1 MSDIGNKDVFAKN
14 LAYYID
20 KSGKTRGEICDE
32 LGIAYSTF
40 SEWVKARK
48 YPRIDKIELLA
59 NYFGILKSQ
68 LIEDRDVSPDL
79 TTVTPVNFELANA
92 PISMK
97 RIAVIGDVAA
107 GYQCLADMQ
116 VIDYVACDA
125 SLLHTGYEYVYLRV
139 RGDSMEPEL
148 HEGDLVLVQVQDTIE
163 SGEYAVVLVDN
174 EDGLVKRIE
183 IDRTHITLISENPYY
198 PPRRFDREEMNR
210 IRIFGKVVSVMRRM

>member
-1 MSDIGNKDVFAKN
+1 MTIGERIRERRK
-14 LAYYID
+14 
-20 KSGKTRGEICDE
+20 E
-32 LGIAYSTF
+32 LGISVDELAEKLGKNRATIYRYESSDIEKLPTTVLEPLSVALRTTPAYLMG
-40 SEWVKARK
+40 W
-48 YPRIDKIELLA
+48 
-59 NYFGILKSQ
+59 
-68 LIEDRDVSPDL
+68 EDTAAAQPDL
-79 TTVTPVNFELANA
+79 ATVTPVNFELANE
-92 PISMK
+92 PIAMK
-97 RIAVIGDVAA
+97 RIAVIGEVAA

-174 EDGLVKRIE
+174 EDGLVKKIE

>member
-1 MSDIGNKDVFAKN
+1 MTLSERLKEERKKAGLSQKEFAEKLGLN
-14 LAYYID
+14 ARTYASYE
-20 KSGKTRGEICDE
+20 RGERDISTALLLNICKTLEISSDVL
-32 LGIAYSTF
+32 LGNTNAPT
-40 SEWVKARK
+40 
-48 YPRIDKIELLA
+48 
-59 NYFGILKSQ
+59 Q
-68 LIEDRDVSPDL
+68 QPDL
-79 TTVTPVNFELANA
+79 ATVTPVNFELANA

-97 RIAVIGDVAA
+97 RIAVIGEVAA

-174 EDGLVKRIE
+174 EDGLVKKIE

-210 IRIFGKVVSVMRRM
+210 IRVFGKVVSVTRRM